1 MKRDAYIVNTARG
14 KICDRD
20 AIARVLESGQLA
32 GYAEDED
39 ELAPQVTDCVA
50 FWRNRD
56 NRVRV
61 GLRFYVFAAKGLSGS
76 RCPAGRTTFLRFA
89 GVWLR
94 ERGGWPL
101 WVVRWGHFRRWWR
114 GGVGEFVASCVPACG
129 CGGEWFALLGC
140 VGRLRRLGRQRQ
152 GEARID

>member
-1 MKRDAYIVNTARG
+1 MAGLEIKRFDSPYETRQI
-14 KICDRD
+14 
-20 AIARVLESGQLA
+20 
-32 GYAEDED
+32 
-39 ELAPQVTDCVA
+39 DCCRSFSWKRTKWVAVA

-94 ERGGWPL
+94 ERGGWLL

-114 GGVGEFVASCVPACG
+114 GGVGEVVASCVPACG